1 MLDEKTYRDRVAA
14 TMKRVAAALE
24 SVDPDVLEAEE
35 GNGVLTITAAD
46 GSKTILS
53 PQPSVRQLW
62 LAAASR
68 GIAFHFSLDEA
79 SGRWLDDR
87 GRGLDLDDVLRDV
100 LGKTSGVTLPL

>member
-14 TMKRVAAALE
+14 TMKRVAKALE

-68 GIAFHFSLDEA
+68 GIAFHFSLDGA

-87 GRGLDLDDVLRDV
+87 GRGLDLDDVLRDI
-100 LGKTSGVTLPL
+100 LGKASGVTLPL